1 MPPPTNHTLALI
13 TIGQSPRH
21 DYAPDLP
28 SLLPPRTRLVQHG
41 ALDAL
46 SLADVRAQL
55 SPTPD
60 EAGAGRQVLVSRMRD
75 GTEVKMDAARLEPLI
90 EACVRRVAAAAAAAA
105 ATAATRRKGAEGAKE
120 EGDDDEEAVDAI
132 LLLCT
137 GDVPAFG
144 AELDVPVVVP
154 QDAVRRFMEEKGEGR
169 KGAWKLV
176 LVSPEER
183 QVQAARG
190 RWEGVGGCEVLG
202 AAAAT
207 PYGDASTGEVM
218 KVAEWIRGLTG
229 NEKER
234 VLVYLDCMGYTL
246 EHKRMVE
253 GVVGGKVEVV
263 VPREVVFRAVG
274 RLFGEE

>member
-1 MPPPTNHTLALI
+1 MPPPTTHTLALI

-55 SPTPD
+55 APLPSEKD
-60 EAGAGRQVLVSRMRD
+60 AGRQVLVSRMRD

-90 EACVRRVAAAAAAAA
+90 EACVRRVAAAA
-105 ATAATRRKGAEGAKE
+105 TKKGAEGAKE
-120 EGDDDEEAVDAI
+120 GDDEAVDAI

-144 AELDVPVVVP
+144 AELGVPVVVP

-218 KVAEWIRGLTG
+218 KVAEWIRGLAGSETG
-229 NEKER
+229 R

-246 EHKRMVE
+246 EHKRMAE